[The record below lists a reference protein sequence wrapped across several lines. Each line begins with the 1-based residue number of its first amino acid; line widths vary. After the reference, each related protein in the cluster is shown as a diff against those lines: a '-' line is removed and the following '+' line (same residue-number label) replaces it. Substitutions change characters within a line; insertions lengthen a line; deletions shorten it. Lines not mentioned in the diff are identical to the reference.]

1 MANRK
6 VYLVDTENIGSAW
19 KELLPKKGSKD
30 MLILFYTEYSPG
42 ISYADLDFIRQYPS
56 SFETVECF
64 PGKNGLD
71 FQLVSYLGYL
81 IKSAP
86 KTDYIIVTN
95 DTGYDAVV
103 KFWTGRDMSV
113 KRQTKS
119 ELTLPEKT
127 EETDVFAEA
136 KEMLKGLLSDEYS
149 DDAYVD
155 GIFKIICDYDAK
167 RLQELYQALQKEYT
181 PDGGS
186 AIYRMVKPQLR
197 MIYKKIPK

>member
-30 MLILFYTEYSPG
+30 ILVLFYTEYSPG

-86 KTDYIIVTN
+86 KTDYVIVTN

-127 EETDVFAEA
+127 EETDVFAEV
-136 KEMLKGLLSDEYS
+136 KEMLKGLLPEEYTDE
-149 DDAYVD
+149 AYVD

-181 PDGGS
+181 PEGGGE
-186 AIYRMVKPQLR
+186 IYRMIKPQLR
-197 MIYKKIPK
+197 TIYKKIPK